1 MLKILKYSTSLLV
14 LSVAPSLADFDDVGT
29 DYSNAAVE
37 KWSED
42 SSNDYVS
49 MANSFACILKNA
61 RPDALPNA
69 TYEALI
75 SEVQCGLQDEVVNE
89 SGVSNR
95 TTLSSSTLINSR
107 ASATANQEGQ
117 FWFNSQTGNK
127 FVGGIT
133 MKKSPTDL
141 PPYGEWGLSFYL
153 NQMPEMPAGL
163 TEFTSGVNGTSP
175 MKGYVDISDSGGG
188 SVTLKTYDKW
198 AYANNDYGYQTAKIL
213 YSDATLNSAKIL
225 GRTADTWPGGSKD
238 RLVAARTNATHVFR
252 AVSDDGGNSFTGSCM
267 KRNSTWQTGHDYG
280 VYKKS
285 TGEKLSLTGGFGF
298 DYTEGES
305 TYRGYL
311 GTTDVHF
318 DNPATAFSPSSPTK
332 TVTRQSDG
340 ATFTLSWAPGKLE
353 ERTLVTEALSATD
366 TTTFKKHTENEGRVE
381 YRITKNGDNFE
392 GKFYKSD
399 GTQVT
404 DPYNGLTGDDVITTS
419 DLSSNPWLGYHLWS
433 DEKRTD
439 VFWDGG
445 SSIKF
450 YSDTDVSASSTL
462 LTASYT
468 ALVARYDNSAGSN
481 LPVDA
486 AAWRSDSDPWGYTN
500 KSDSKDDTYF
510 FTGLNPPT
518 GYLPRTL
525 YTDPSGN
532 GPVANATDD
541 KAVMFNFS
549 GNEKEKT
556 FKSFAD
562 NSSAT
567 LADSDGDINPWP
579 YKSIELKAAVGDKIY
594 RWSFG
599 AFNWDNSIIATDA
612 SDVIYAMDPPLSL
625 TYVHAASKDMNDGK
639 TLTFFAETSNNPVP
653 HLCPLDSG
661 TPKCVISPTSFGTK
675 TFKLKFDGN
684 WLSGLPNTN
693 GRAASTDKNTFW
705 IRMVNPEPGTVVTA
719 NDNTEYVLKPLGIG
733 NAFLPA
739 DNASDCNGIS
749 FSTRADF
756 GWELS
761 DLPALAD
768 YPLPTRNWA
777 SKPAISALKCTVTMG
792 DASAC
797 Q

>member
-1 MLKILKYSTSLLV
+1 MLKTLKYATSLLV

-29 DYSNAAVE
+29 DYSNDAVE
-37 KWSED
+37 NWSED
-42 SSNDYVS
+42 SINDYVK
-49 MANSFACILKNA
+49 MANSFACILQNA

-75 SEVQCGLQDEVVNE
+75 SEVECGLQDEEVNL

-95 TTLSSSTLINSR
+95 GTLSSSTLVNSR
-107 ASATANQEGQ
+107 ASATAIQEGQ
-117 FWFNSQTGNK
+117 FWFNSQTGAK
-127 FVGGIT
+127 YIGGVT
-133 MKKSPTDL
+133 MKQSPTDL

-153 NQMPEMPAGL
+153 NSMEGSA
-163 TEFTSGVNGTSP
+163 EYTSGVNGTSP
-175 MKGYVDISDSGGG
+175 SKGYVDISDSGGG

-198 AYANNDYGYQTAKIL
+198 YYASNDFGYQTAKIL

-225 GRTADTWPGGSKD
+225 GRTVNTWPQGSGD
-238 RLVAARTNATHVFR
+238 RLVAAKTNATHVFR
-252 AVSDDGGNSFTGSCM
+252 AVSQDGGNNFTGSCM
-267 KRNSTWQTGHDYG
+267 KRDSTWQTGHDYG
-280 VYKKS
+280 VYNKS
-285 TGEKLSLTGGFGF
+285 TGAKLSLTGGFGF
-298 DYTEGES
+298 NYTEDGT
-305 TYRGYL
+305 TYRGHL
-311 GTTDVHF
+311 GSRNVHF

-353 ERTLVTEALSATD
+353 KRTLVTEALSATE
-366 TTTFKKHTENEGRVE
+366 TTTFKKHTENEGRIE

-404 DPYNGLTGDDVITTS
+404 DPYNGLAGDDVITTA

-439 VFWDGG
+439 VFWDG
-445 SSIKF
+445 SANIKF
-450 YSDTDVSASSTL
+450 YSDTDVSADSTL
-462 LTASYT
+462 LGTSYT
-468 ALVARYDNSAGSN
+468 ALVARYDHSAGSN

-486 AAWRSDSDPWGYTN
+486 AAWRSHSDPWSYTN

-510 FTGLNPPT
+510 ITGLNPPT

-532 GPVANATDD
+532 GPVAGATDD

-567 LADSDGDINPWP
+567 LADNNGDINPWP
-579 YKSIELKAAVGDKIY
+579 YKSIDLKAAVGDTIY
-594 RWSFG
+594 RWRFG
-599 AFNWDNSIIATDA
+599 AFNWDSSIIAIDA
-612 SDVIYAMDPPLSL
+612 SNVIYTMDPPLAL
-625 TYVHAASKDMNDGK
+625 TYEHTAAKDMNENK
-639 TLTFFAETSNNPVP
+639 TITFFAETSNNPVP

-661 TPKCVISPTSFGTK
+661 TPKCVITPTSFGTK
-675 TFKLKFDGN
+675 TFKLKYDGR
-684 WLSGLPNTN
+684 WLEGLPNTN
-693 GRAASTDKNTFW
+693 GRAASTDTNSFW
-705 IRMVNPEPGTVVTA
+705 VRMVNPEAGTVVTA
-719 NDNTEYVLKPLGIG
+719 NDGTEYVLKPLAVGE
-733 NAFLPA
+733 AFLPA
-739 DNASDCNGIS
+739 DNASDCAGIS
-749 FSTRADF
+749 FSTRAEF

-768 YPLPTRNWA
+768 YPLPTQNWA

>member
-1 MLKILKYSTSLLV
+1 MLKTLKYSASILV
-14 LSVAPSLADFDDVGT
+14 LSVTPSFAEFNDVGT
-29 DYSNAAVE
+29 DYSNAAVN

-42 SSNDYVS
+42 SINDYVS
-49 MANSFACILKNA
+49 MANAFACILQNA
-61 RPDALPNA
+61 RPDKLPNA

-75 SEVQCGLQDEVVNE
+75 SEVECGLTDEEVNR

-95 TTLSSSTLINSR
+95 GTLSSSTMVNSR
-107 ASATANQEGQ
+107 ASATSNQEGQ
-117 FWFNSQTGNK
+117 FWFNSLTGAK
-127 FVGGIT
+127 YIGGLT
-133 MKKSPTDL
+133 MKQSPTDL

-153 NQMPEMPAGL
+153 NSMEGSA
-163 TEFTSGVNGTSP
+163 EFTSGVNGTSP
-175 MKGYVDISDSGGG
+175 SKGYVDISDSGGG

-198 AYANNDYGYQTAKIL
+198 YYDNDDFGYQTAKIL
-213 YSDATLNSAKIL
+213 YSDATLNSTKIL
-225 GRTADTWPGGSKD
+225 GRTGETRPEGSRD
-238 RLVAARTNATHVFR
+238 RLVAAQTNATHVFR
-252 AVSDDGGNSFTGSCM
+252 AVSDDGGNTFTGSCM
-267 KRNSTWQTGHDYG
+267 KRDSTWQTGHDYG
-280 VYKKS
+280 VYNKS
-285 TGEKLSLTGGFGF
+285 TGTKVSLSGGFGF
-298 DYTEGES
+298 NYTEDGT

-311 GTTDVHF
+311 GSRNVHF

-353 ERTLVTEALSATD
+353 ERTLVTEALSATE
-366 TTTFKKHTENEGRVE
+366 TTTFKTHTENEGRVE
-381 YRITKNGDNFE
+381 FRITKNGANFE

-404 DPYNGLTGDDVITTS
+404 DPYNGIAGDDVITTA
-419 DLSSNPWLGYHLWS
+419 DLSSNSWLGSHLWS

-445 SSIKF
+445 SDIKF
-450 YSDTDVSASSTL
+450 YSDIDVSADSTL
-462 LTASYT
+462 LGASYT

-481 LPVDA
+481 LPVAA
-486 AAWRSDSDPWGYTN
+486 AAWRAASDSWGYTN
-500 KSDSKDDTYF
+500 KSDSKDDRYF

-549 GNEKEKT
+549 GNEREKT

-567 LADSDGDINPWP
+567 LADSDGNINPWP
-579 YKSIELKAAVGDKIY
+579 YKSIELEAAVGSKIY

-599 AFNWDNSIIATDA
+599 AFNWDNSIIAQDA
-612 SDVIYAMDPPLSL
+612 SNVIYSMDPPLTL
-625 TYVHAASKDMNDGK
+625 TYVHAAAKDMNEGK
-639 TLTFFAETSNNPVP
+639 TITFFADPSNNPVP

-661 TPKCVISPTSFGTK
+661 TPKCVITPTSFGTK
-675 TFKLKFDGN
+675 TFKLKYDGS
-684 WLSGLPNTN
+684 WLEGLPNTN
-693 GRAASTDKNTFW
+693 GRAATTDKNSFW
-705 IRMVNPEPGTVVTA
+705 IRMVNPEAGTVVTA
-719 NDNTEYVLKPLGIG
+719 ADNTEYVLKPLAIG
-733 NAFLPA
+733 EAFLPA
-739 DNASDCNGIS
+739 DNASDCDAIS
-749 FSTRADF
+749 FSTRAEF

-768 YPLPTRNWA
+768 YPLPTANWA
-777 SKPAISALKCTVTMG
+777 SKPATSELQCTVTMG

-797 Q
+797 P